1 MKKIIVSLLVILV
14 VLFVLYQYL
23 YKSHRDIANEEV
35 LFTTTASIILDE
47 FKKDEVAAN
56 TKYLDKTILIY
67 GKITDLDLKEKSV
80 TIDDILLGKFSES
93 ESSLKTNDSIRCKGR
108 FIGYDE
114 LLEEIKMDQITLIK

>member
-1 MKKIIVSLLVILV
+1 MKKIVLTLLVVLA
-14 VLFVLYQYL
+14 VLFVLYKYL

-35 LFTTTASIILDE
+35 LFTTTASVILDE

-56 TKYLDKTILIY
+56 SKYLDKTIIIY
-67 GKITDLDLKEKSV
+67 GKITALDLKEQSV
-80 TIDDILLGKFSES
+80 TIDAILFGKLSDT
-93 ESSLKTNDSIRCKGR
+93 ESSLKINDSIRCKGR

>member
-1 MKKIIVSLLVILV
+1 MKKIVLPLLVVLA
-14 VLFVLYQYL
+14 VLFVLYKYL

-35 LFTTTASIILDE
+35 LFTTTASVILDE

-56 TKYLDKTILIY
+56 SKYLDKTIIIY
-67 GKITDLDLKEKSV
+67 GKITALDLKEQSV
-80 TIDDILLGKFSES
+80 TIDAILFGKLSDT
-93 ESSLKTNDSIRCKGR
+93 ESSLKINDSIRCKGR

>member
-1 MKKIIVSLLVILV
+1 MSLLVVLA
-14 VLFVLYQYL
+14 VLFVLYKYL

-35 LFTTTASIILDE
+35 LFTTTTSVILDE

-56 TKYLDKTILIY
+56 SKYLDKTIIIY
-67 GKITDLDLKEKSV
+67 GKITALDLKEQSV
-80 TIDDILLGKFSES
+80 TIDAILFGKLLDT
-93 ESSLKTNDSIRCKGR
+93 ESSLKINDSIRCKGR

>member
-1 MKKIIVSLLVILV
+1 MKKIIVSLLVLLLV
-14 VLFVLYQYL
+14 VFVLYKYL

-35 LFTTTASIILDE
+35 LFTTTASVILDE

-56 TKYLDKTILIY
+56 TKYLDKTIIIY
-67 GKITDLDLKEKSV
+67 GKVTDLDLKEQSV
-80 TIDDILLGKFSES
+80 TIDNILFGKLSDN
-93 ESSLKTNDSIRCKGR
+93 ESSLKINDSIQCKGR

>member
-1 MKKIIVSLLVILV
+1 MKKIVLSLLVVLA
-14 VLFVLYQYL
+14 VLFVLYKYL

-35 LFTTTASIILDE
+35 LFTTTASVILDE

-56 TKYLDKTILIY
+56 SKYLDKTIIIY
-67 GKITDLDLKEKSV
+67 GKITALDLKEKSV
-80 TIDDILLGKFSES
+80 TIDAILFGKLSDI
-93 ESSLKTNDSIRCKGR
+93 ESSLKINDSIRCKGR

>member
-1 MKKIIVSLLVILV
+1 MKKIVLSLLVVLA
-14 VLFVLYQYL
+14 VLFVLYKYL

-35 LFTTTASIILDE
+35 LFTTTASVILDE

-56 TKYLDKTILIY
+56 SKYLDKTIIIY
-67 GKITDLDLKEKSV
+67 GKITALDLKEQSV
-80 TIDDILLGKFSES
+80 TIDAILFGKLSDT
-93 ESSLKTNDSIRCKGR
+93 ESSLKINDSIRCKGR

>member
-1 MKKIIVSLLVILV
+1 MKKILLSLLVVLA
-14 VLFVLYQYL
+14 VLFVLYKYL

-35 LFTTTASIILDE
+35 LFTTTASVILDE

-56 TKYLDKTILIY
+56 SKYLDKTIIIY
-67 GKITDLDLKEKSV
+67 GKITALDLKEQSV
-80 TIDDILLGKFSES
+80 TIDAILFGKLSDT
-93 ESSLKTNDSIRCKGR
+93 ESSLKINDSIRCKGR